1 MSQKALFFIPDI
13 SGFSEFVHNTD
24 INHSRHI
31 MSELLE
37 DLLENNI
44 LKLELAEIEGD
55 ALFLYKTKNIP
66 TLDLIFK
73 QVRVMFIALQKQLKR
88 YQYERICHCGACSST
103 ENLSLK
109 FIVHYGDVE
118 FIKVKKSVKPFGSD
132 VIKAHRLLK
141 NQIPIDEYVL
151 FTKNVIS
158 FENSKQDEFDFLKP
172 AIALKETYDFG
183 EIDYFYLPLSEL
195 KREVPYVPPIPVDIP
210 KHKLVYEEAL
220 IETDCLSLYEVLS
233 NFKYRR
239 LWNKSI
245 KQLDYDESRLN
256 RVGTEHQCIVGRGK
270 KLMPVTIKKQVEP
283 KQLVYGERIK
293 EIPFVKSLH
302 IYFVVE
308 EAGQKKT
315 RLMAEVYADFTI
327 FGQIFKFAV
336 ARVFRKTIRE
346 NIREIKTLVESGF
359 VLEP

>member
-24 INHSRHI
+24 IIHSRHI

-151 FTKNVIS
+151 FTQSVFS
-158 FENSKQDEFDFLKP
+158 FENNSQDSFDFLKS
-172 AIALKETYDFG
+172 AIAGKETYDFG
-183 EIDYFYLPLSEL
+183 EIDYFYLPLGEL
-195 KREVPYVPPIPVDIP
+195 KKDVPYVPPIPVDIP
-210 KHKLVYEEAL
+210 QHKLVYEEEL
-220 IETDCLSLYEVLS
+220 IETDCLSLYEVIS
-233 NFKYRR
+233 NFKYRK
-239 LWNKSI
+239 LWNKHI

-256 RVGTEHQCIVGRGK
+256 RVGTQHQCIVGRGK

-293 EIPFVKSLH
+293 EIPFVKNLH
-302 IYFVVE
+302 IYFVLE

-315 RLMAEVYADFTI
+315 RLIAEVYADFTI

-336 ARVFRKTIRE
+336 TTVFKKTIRE
-346 NIREIKTLVESGF
+346 NLKEIKNLIESGF
-359 VLEP
+359 VLES